1 MRLSFLMEVSCSCPG
16 ALGSPGYYRERE
28 VSLHLQDQNG
38 SLRLH
43 QIQAP
48 LLGLPVV
55 AGGREGEGDQKGS
68 GNVGVNED
76 HGQLVE
82 LWYNLLKHRGLLKYE
97 VVVFLVWV
105 FS

>member
-1 MRLSFLMEVSCSCPG
+1 MRLSFLREVSCSCLGTPG
-16 ALGSPGYYRERE
+16 PPGYCRERE

-38 SLRLH
+38 SLGLH

-48 LLGLPVV
+48 SLGLPAV

-76 HGQLVE
+76 RGQLVE
-82 LWYNLLKHRGLLKYE
+82 LW
-97 VVVFLVWV
+97 
-105 FS
+105 